1 MKSTFKCVIW
11 AMYPFLKKKLIE
23 IKTHVL
29 WVQNS
34 LWNKKIKIDYIDKSN
49 VKYIQILEINFAMW
63 LALFLSLSR
72 CVKP

>member
-1 MKSTFKCVIW
+1 
-11 AMYPFLKKKLIE
+11 MYPLLKKKLIE

-49 VKYIQILEINFAMW
+49 VKYIQTLEINFAMW
-63 LALFLSLSR
+63 LVPFLSLSK